1 MSLSDKR
8 LGGPG
13 NTKVHGFFAEL
24 TLESF
29 DSNDKMF
36 NKNFATIFTSTLPS
50 LLLPAIQMSLL
61 LLDASSKLFY
71 YTSLGNFNIQYHYII
86 NLNGFI
92 NYKQYLRAALLK
104 IPVT

>member
-29 DSNDKMF
+29 DSNDKML
-36 NKNFATIFTSTLPS
+36 NKNFATSFTSTYFAF
-50 LLLPAIQMSLL
+50 AI
-61 LLDASSKLFY
+61 ASSNTNVFV
-71 YTSLGNFNIQYHYII
+71 I
-86 NLNGFI
+86 
-92 NYKQYLRAALLK
+92 A
-104 IPVT
+104 

>member
-1 MSLSDKR
+1 MIKCLIKILLQALLLR
-8 LGGPG
+8 
-13 NTKVHGFFAEL
+13 
-24 TLESF
+24 
-29 DSNDKMF
+29 
-36 NKNFATIFTSTLPS
+36 TLPS

-71 YTSLGNFNIQYHYII
+71 HTILGNFNIQYHYII

-92 NYKQYLRAALLK
+92 NYKQFLRAALLK